1 MSVVITLESSA
12 RRALAEGYSVRM
24 PQEATQEQVLEAS
37 RSLDR
42 DDGFTR
48 EDVAEHL
55 GLEISEMRPSWKAAK
70 EAGKIQQVGSSGGK
84 RLFRLADK

>member
-1 MSVVITLESSA
+1 MSVVTTLESSA
-12 RRALAEGYSVRM
+12 GGLWRRGYSVRM
-24 PQEATQEQVLEAS
+24 PQEATQEQVLEAA

-42 DDGFTR
+42 DEGFTR
-48 EDVAEHL
+48 EDVAKHL

-84 RLFRLADK
+84 RLFRLAE